1 VPIYFCC
8 DYCTFLLCI
17 NKWAWPIRILVTTRR
32 LRVLGAN
39 ASQYGSGVNGP
50 LIGKHE
56 SYSTMNISHFYVP
69 LFVFRLILTEC
80 DDS

>member
-1 VPIYFCC
+1 
-8 DYCTFLLCI
+8 
-17 NKWAWPIRILVTTRR
+17 
-32 LRVLGAN
+32 VLGAN

-56 SYSTMNISHFYVP
+56 SYSTMNISHFFVP